1 MVYLTEMDA
10 LWSIDRVMII
20 KTQQSLNNNQINE

>member
-10 LWSIDRVMII
+10 LWLIDRIMII
-20 KTQQSLNNNQINE
+20 KTQQSLNNNKINE